1 MPGEDRMDGRVVIV
15 TGATSGIG
23 AAAARLL
30 AARGARVVAAGR
42 RQDRGDAVVEEIR
55 AAGGE
60 AVFVRADM
68 ASDADIRR
76 MVDTAVSTYGGLDGA
91 FNNAGMGGQHQQLH
105 EYTDE
110 NWDAQIA
117 VNLTGVYRC
126 MKYEIA
132 AMLESGAKRPG
143 GAAIVNTASTLGHRA
158 SHLSGP
164 AYTASK
170 HAVIGLS
177 RQAAISYIHQNIR
190 VNVVSPGATRTELLE
205 PLMAMGPEVVKQVN
219 EINPIGRM
227 ATAEEVAE
235 AALFLLSDAAGM
247 ITGHALPVDGGQ
259 LAKL

>member
-1 MPGEDRMDGRVVIV
+1 MDGKVVIV

-23 AAAARLL
+23 EAAAVLL
-30 AARGARVVAAGR
+30 AGQGAKVVAAGR
-42 RQDRGDAVVEEIR
+42 REARGTAVVQRIR
-55 AAGGE
+55 DMGGE
-60 AVFVRADM
+60 AMFVRADM
-68 ASDADIRR
+68 ASDTDIRNL
-76 MVDTAVSTYGGLDGA
+76 VETAVRTYGGLDCA
-91 FNNAGMGGQHQQLH
+91 FNNAGMGGQQQQLH

-126 MKYEIA
+126 MKYQIA
-132 AMLESGAKRPG
+132 AMLESGARKPR

-158 SHLSGP
+158 SPLSGP

-177 RQAAISYIHQNIR
+177 KQAAISYIRQNIR

-205 PLMAMGPEVVKQVN
+205 PLMAMGPDVVKQVN

-227 ATAEEVAE
+227 ATAEEVAQ
-235 AALFLLSDAAGM
+235 AVVFLLSDAAAM